1 MFEWVKMLLM
11 AFTAIFFGAVISAIP
26 PFPHV
31 FAMVDANQTPWLI
44 ATGSAAVLGFVLMM
58 GGILDILMSQN
69 KVLDQT
75 EAEDDERSVR
85 LAARPVAWR
94 TSSYRV
100 WGRAAGREGS
110 EEFSLGA
117 MKQAWRSGA
126 WCRTTVWR
134 RRYVIACGALLMTL
148 GGFSLAF
155 TLTPPPVKVL
165 TGGAVLY
172 VLFMIA
178 RGLWRA

>member
-1 MFEWVKMLLM
+1 MEWIKMLVM
-11 AFTAIFFGAVISAIP
+11 AFSAMFIGAIVSAIP
-26 PFPHV
+26 PFPQW

-44 ATGSAAVLGFVLMM
+44 ATGGAAVLGFVLMM
-58 GGILDILMSQN
+58 GGILDVLISQRTA
-69 KVLDQT
+69 VGHTD
-75 EAEDDERSVR
+75 AEDVERSVR

-94 TSSYRV
+94 ASSYRL
-100 WGRAAGREGS
+100 WGRASGREGS
-110 EEFSLGA
+110 DAFSLHS

-126 WCRTTVWR
+126 WCRTSVWR
-134 RRYVIACGALLMTL
+134 RRYVIACGALLMTI

-155 TLTPPPVKVL
+155 TLTPPPIKVL

-172 VLFMIA
+172 VLLMIV